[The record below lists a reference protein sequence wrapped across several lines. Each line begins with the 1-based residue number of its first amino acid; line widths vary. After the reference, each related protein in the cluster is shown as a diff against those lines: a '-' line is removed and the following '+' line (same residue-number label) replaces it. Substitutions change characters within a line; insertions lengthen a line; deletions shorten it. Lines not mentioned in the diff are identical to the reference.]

1 MLDQS
6 DSNDA
11 IECKQLIGQFKKVV
25 ENDLKLLVEVAER
38 KQAQAQLMEI
48 KKSLESRV
56 INRTKRLEEVNT
68 ALKVLLHEHELT
80 KKELESSMLANIN
93 ELILP
98 NLHKATKTQDN
109 ANRNQYLGLIE
120 SGLREITST
129 FSSELVQK
137 YSNLTPTEIRV
148 ANLIRQGKKTKEI
161 ATCMNTATSTI
172 DFHRAN
178 LRKKI
183 GISDR
188 SITLRSHLSSSIH

>member
-1 MLDQS
+1 
-6 DSNDA
+6 
-11 IECKQLIGQFKKVV
+11 
-25 ENDLKLLVEVAER
+25 
-38 KQAQAQLMEI
+38 
-48 KKSLESRV
+48 
-56 INRTKRLEEVNT
+56 
-68 ALKVLLHEHELT
+68 
-80 KKELESSMLANIN
+80 MLANIN

-98 NLHKATKTQDN
+98 NLQKATKTQNN
-109 ANRNQYLGLIE
+109 ANRNQYLSLIE

-161 ATCMNTATSTI
+161 ATCNTATSTI